1 MVANKAA
8 GENRPEAY
16 SPEYVEDVL
25 RAENEVGGHFQQPL
39 FRYGDELP
47 YPGSKTTRV
56 PTLNIDHAGP
66 MEPADEPFTGGETGD
81 PSCGGTLN
89 VV

>member
-16 SPEYVEDVL
+16 PLGYVEDML

-39 FRYGDELP
+39 LADRDELP
-47 YPGSKTTRV
+47 NPSPEAAGV
-56 PTLNIDHAGP
+56 AALDIDNSRAA
-66 MEPADEPFTGGETGD
+66 EPAHEAFT
-81 PSCGGTLN
+81 
-89 VV
+89 